1 MTIARIR
8 IGAGLRAG
16 LVIWTLVLAA
26 AGAQAQGLSGLTGGD
41 DGPLRIEADE
51 GIEWR
56 RNEQV
61 YIARGN
67 AVARRESVTVHGER
81 LIAHY
86 RDRAGGDDTEIHR
99 IEAIGDVRI
108 VGDNETAYGDRGVY
122 DVDKAV
128 VVLTGDD
135 LRLVTGEET
144 ITAEDSL
151 EYWEARNLAVAR
163 GNAVA
168 VRGDRRVR
176 ADVLTAHFQ
185 GDSDDG
191 AADARAVSRIEAF
204 DNVQI
209 ASPQSFA
216 RGDKAVYDTRSR
228 VATLIGN
235 VKISRG
241 ENQLNG
247 GWAEVNLETGV
258 SRLRGAP
265 PDSGRAARVQG
276 LLAPGSG
283 DDLQAPGT
291 AGGEEAQ

>member
-1 MTIARIR
+1 MTAGRIR
-8 IGAGLRAG
+8 FAAGLRAG
-16 LVIWTLVLAA
+16 FVFLALVLAA
-26 AGAQAQGLSGLTGGD
+26 AGAEGQGLSGLTGGD

-67 AVARRESVTVHGER
+67 AVARRESVTVHGET
-81 LIAHY
+81 LVAHY
-86 RDRAGGDDTEIHR
+86 RDRAGGDGTEIHR

-128 VVLTGDD
+128 VVLTGED

-163 GNAVA
+163 GDAVA

-185 GDSDDG
+185 GDGS
-191 AADARAVSRIEAF
+191 ADAQAVSRIEAF

-228 VATLIGN
+228 VATLVGN

-265 PDSGRAARVQG
+265 PDSETAARVQG

-283 DDLQAPGT
+283 DDMQAPDT
-291 AGGEEAQ
+291 ARGGEAQ

>member
-1 MTIARIR
+1 MTIARAR
-8 IGAGLRAG
+8 FGAGLGAA
-16 LVIWTLVLAA
+16 LAALVLAA
-26 AGAQAQGLSGLTGGD
+26 AGAQGQGLSGLTGGG

-56 RNEQV
+56 RDEQV

-67 AVARRESVTVHGER
+67 AVARRESVTVYGDK
-81 LIAHY
+81 LVAHY
-86 RDRAGGDDTEIHR
+86 RDQGGGEGTEIHR

-163 GNAVA
+163 GDAVA

-185 GDSDDG
+185 ADG
-191 AADARAVSRIEAF
+191 SADAQAVSRIEAF
-204 DNVQI
+204 GDVQI
-209 ASPQSFA
+209 ASPRSVA

-228 VATLIGN
+228 VATLVGD
-235 VKISRG
+235 VKITRG

-265 PDSGRAARVQG
+265 PDSDRAARVQG

-283 DDLQAPGT
+283 DDLQAPDTTREG
-291 AGGEEAQ
+291 EAQ